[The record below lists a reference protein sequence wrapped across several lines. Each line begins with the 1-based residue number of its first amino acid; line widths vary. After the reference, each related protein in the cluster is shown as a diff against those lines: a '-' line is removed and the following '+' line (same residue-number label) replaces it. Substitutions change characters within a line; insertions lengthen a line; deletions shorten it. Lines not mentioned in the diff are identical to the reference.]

1 MRAKGAIC
9 GAAHVVSSAREK
21 GTVRWRRESSVMKAS
36 AELPRAPMVETTKG
50 TSRMR
55 GGRAPAPPYCAMGL
69 ALTLRMSR
77 QADAIGVMR
86 GNKVR
91 PQRIQGLY
99 VNERKR

>member
-21 GTVRWRRESSVMKAS
+21 GAVRWRRESSVMKAS

-55 GGRAPAPPYCAMGL
+55 GGRAPAPPYCGLRNGL
-69 ALTLRMSR
+69 ALPLHMSR
-77 QADAIGVMR
+77 QPAEKLRTTRLM
-86 GNKVR
+86 
-91 PQRIQGLY
+91 QRVSPNG
-99 VNERKR
+99 